1 MGLLDSGDRPKPH
14 DFPPPQPHPLP
25 LDAEH
30 EGFDGFPTD
39 EEFSALQAQ
48 LCPPFA
54 YCYGLGS
61 RMWYE
66 IAVSRIEEVQWQKE
80 AIHQLVLEQETK
92 EMLIGLVKQHQ
103 VNKER
108 VLSDIIP
115 SKGKV
120 SAPIGQSASS

>member
-1 MGLLDSGDRPKPH
+1 MGLLNSNDM
-14 DFPPPQPHPLP
+14 FQPPPPSHPVP
-25 LDAEH
+25 PPAGEH
-30 EGFDGFPTD
+30 ESFDGFPTT

-66 IAVSRIEEVQWQKE
+66 IAISRIEEVQWQKE

-120 SAPIGQSASS
+120 SAPIDQSASL

>member
-1 MGLLDSGDRPKPH
+1 MFQKP
-14 DFPPPQPHPLP
+14 DFLPAPPPVPPP
-25 LDAEH
+25 AGEH
-30 EGFDGFPTD
+30 ESFDRFPTN

-48 LCPPFA
+48 LCPPVA

-61 RMWYE
+61 RMWYA
-66 IAVSRIEEVQWQKE
+66 IAISRIEEVQWQKE

-120 SAPIGQSASS
+120 SAPIG

>member
-1 MGLLDSGDRPKPH
+1 MGLLHSADMFKPP
-14 DFPPPQPHPLP
+14 DFGRQAISSHIVP
-25 LDAEH
+25 LDGEH
-30 EGFDGFPTD
+30 GSFDGFPTN

-66 IAVSRIEEVQWQKE
+66 IAISRTEEVQWQKE

-103 VNKER
+103 INKGK

-120 SAPIGQSASS
+120 SASIR